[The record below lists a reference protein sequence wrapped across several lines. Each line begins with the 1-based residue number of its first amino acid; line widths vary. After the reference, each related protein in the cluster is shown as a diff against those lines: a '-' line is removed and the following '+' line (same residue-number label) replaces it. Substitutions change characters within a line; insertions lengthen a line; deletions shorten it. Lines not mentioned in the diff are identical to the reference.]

1 MPRDQIP
8 REGPSSDFSSIGP
21 SQSASQISY
30 QLPDPVPNTDPGI
43 LSQPTNDK
51 GVVPT
56 MPRPHSVASTTASS
70 LYYTPAMPTTYK
82 VEPINYAPATSVVVP
97 ASSSSSP
104 IEINTPL
111 ALNPSF
117 DAGLPPPIAY
127 ASESEVHTTMYIPA
141 AYAIDEYEIPTAKA
155 AETGSASGGSASGR
169 TLTSWRHSRGESRE
183 ELVYSSPQP
192 QRTSFGA
199 SAAPGSTSG
208 PNGIMSNTSSSTST
222 STINRGGGVGGAQTA
237 VPTRVVGSAL
247 IEVFDDPENNVEEEE
262 DDSELPVEVE
272 DQLIKQGKLAVVE
285 NPRFMSGERRKELER
300 EQTKLSGGAE
310 KDHKSTESEPGK
322 KSFPFLQQHKRTSIQ
337 DVGHVAFAPVSSAP
351 STPKNSPSKAKQNL
365 PNSSPTTTK
374 TSPSK
379 RFFGSLKGLFV
390 GARPPEVS
398 PSPQVRD
405 SSSPSRFRDRSSSP
419 SRIPTV
425 DLNADSDSDEFPT
438 KTRSGFQAF
447 LRGTTTG
454 AKKKDGSSAAGG
466 TRWSTRTDK
475 NIRKLTKSGGGDDDD
490 EYDMYLSQDVRNGV
504 AGDIVVKAGLVGGGG
519 GSRAV
524 RKKTASEIGT
534 ATPGGS
540 SAVTASGGGGKK
552 LKKTLPPPV
561 AAAAPAPAS
570 ALQNPSSTQRN
581 DTAPAITTNDVHAHT
596 PNPSSTVLKKSS
608 VKTGVPKKRSASVDE
623 SATRRTTVVQQQ
635 GVGGVGQTPAGG
647 GGGKEEIV
655 DLGKRRRVSSVIPAM
670 TPPARGIPVATT
682 RTPATGTSAVSKGYS
697 SDTAAFAAPLTVTP
711 AAATT
716 NTPSRPTVTRQ
727 PSIGKTQTHPT
738 SNPPVENI
746 GGSSR
751 QPHVHPQQPQPH
763 RQHSASSSGGGAI
776 VLTAGATQPTGTL
789 ISQPGW
795 DAQAM
800 PTVGGGL
807 SRNNSI
813 LSGVSGAAGGSSSGG
828 AGGGGMSKKKKQ
840 RQTMLGHGM
849 GSGTSIGRRSSLGS
863 SSGHGGGGGVV
874 QPTQPPAQSLMSI
887 VEDVAKHNR
896 EWSQESS
903 QLLKNRNRI
912 VSGGLE
918 KDKKGPVVGM
928 VDVVKAPR
936 RVGRDEL
943 AQLDPARIK
952 ARVMETSTTT
962 TTNLPPA
969 PAATGA
975 SGGGRGRLVDIKA
988 PGSIF
993 DQRDTAVVGSTSAV
1007 EQKVYRQASNSTP
1020 DLTQSQQVNVA
1031 RRASVTAGGPAAT
1044 STPAARSKRP
1054 AKSPLR
1060 SAMKNL
1066 SRTPSPL
1073 TSPFLVPHL
1082 QKQQQAL
1089 QEGSRHTAVKSN
1101 VGGVVAPVPVAPAQ
1115 YSAILGPQQPPS
1127 QTQSTAAA
1135 ATDIRPTATM
1145 ANGRDSYDSTSQRR
1159 KGKRQFKKGASDEVV
1174 EEAGDSTSGNEI
1186 FYTDDEADDDHRGE
1200 AVATENRAPPMLN
1213 GHAVGYTGSSDLSYS
1228 TTSTAAVVHRLPP
1241 TTTSPT
1247 SQPTTTLVARRRKS
1261 VRVSLQPTFSP
1272 SPPAVESDDD
1282 KEEQPWNWKQDHH
1295 RHHTTEGGGGQQLHV
1310 HAPVPVAAGT
1320 SLLLN
1325 PAHRQKVVAPEP
1337 SADDIWEDSDDD
1349 VEYQKAKLRLTR
1361 AARKEK
1367 DMNVFAARSRS

>member
-30 QLPDPVPNTDPGI
+30 QLPDPVPNTDPEI

-70 LYYTPAMPTTYK
+70 LYYTPVTPATYK
-82 VEPINYAPATSVVVP
+82 VESINYAPAISVVVP
-97 ASSSSSP
+97 ASLPSSP
-104 IEINTPL
+104 MEINTPL
-111 ALNPSF
+111 ALNPLF
-117 DAGLPPPIAY
+117 DPGLPPPIAY
-127 ASESEVHTTMYIPA
+127 ASESEAHTTMYIPA
-141 AYAIDEYEIPTAKA
+141 AHAIDEYEIPTAKA
-155 AETGSASGGSASGR
+155 AETGSGSGGSVSGR

-192 QRTSFGA
+192 QRTSLGA
-199 SAAPGSTSG
+199 SAVPGSTSG
-208 PNGIMSNTSSSTST
+208 PNAILSNTSSSTST
-222 STINRGGGVGGAQTA
+222 STVNRGGGVGGAQTA

-247 IEVFDDPENNVEEEE
+247 IEVFDDPVEEEEEEE

-285 NPRFMSGERRKELER
+285 NPRFMSEEKRKEVER
-300 EQTKLSGGAE
+300 EQTKLLGGAE

-322 KSFPFLQQHKRTSIQ
+322 KSFPFLQQQHKRTSTQ
-337 DVGHVAFAPVSSAP
+337 DVGHVTFAPVSSAP

-365 PNSSPTTTK
+365 PNSSPTTK

-390 GARPPEVS
+390 GARPPEVPS
-398 PSPQVRD
+398 SPQVRD

-419 SRIPTV
+419 SRIPAV
-425 DLNADSDSDEFPT
+425 DLNADSDSDEYPI

-447 LRGTTTG
+447 LRGTG

-490 EYDMYLSQDVRNGV
+490 DEYDMYLSQDVRNGV

-519 GSRAV
+519 GGSRAV
-524 RKKTASEIGT
+524 RKRTASEIGT
-534 ATPGGS
+534 SPPGGS
-540 SAVTASGGGGKK
+540 SAVTGGGGGRKK

-570 ALQNPSSTQRN
+570 ALQNTSSTQRN
-581 DTAPAITTNDVHAHT
+581 DTAPATTTTTTNDVHAPK
-596 PNPSSTVLKKSS
+596 PNPSSTVLKELS

-623 SATRRTTVVQQQ
+623 SATGRTTV

-647 GGGKEEIV
+647 GSGKEEIV
-655 DLGKRRRVSSVIPAM
+655 DLGKRRRVSSVIPSM
-670 TPPARGIPVATT
+670 TPARGIPAATT
-682 RTPATGTSAVSKGYS
+682 RTPATGMSAASKGYS
-697 SDTAAFAAPLTVTP
+697 SDTAASAAPPTVTP

-716 NTPSRPTVTRQ
+716 NTPSRPTLTRQ

-738 SNPPVENI
+738 SNPPVENT

-751 QPHVHPQQPQPH
+751 QPHIHPQQPQPH

-795 DAQAM
+795 NAQAM
-800 PTVGGGL
+800 PTAGGGL

-863 SSGHGGGGGVV
+863 SSGHGGGAGGVV

-903 QLLKNRNRI
+903 QLLKNRNKI
-912 VSGGLE
+912 VSSGLE

-969 PAATGA
+969 PAATG
-975 SGGGRGRLVDIKA
+975 GRGRLVDIKA

-993 DQRDTAVVGSTSAV
+993 DQRDTAIVGSTSAV
-1007 EQKVYRQASNSTP
+1007 QQKVYRQASNSTP
-1020 DLTQSQQVNVA
+1020 DLTQTQQVNVA
-1031 RRASVTAGGPAAT
+1031 RRASVTASGPAAT

-1073 TSPFLVPHL
+1073 TSPFLEPHL
-1082 QKQQQAL
+1082 QKQQQAR
-1089 QEGSRHTAVKSN
+1089 QEGSRHAAVKSN

-1115 YSAILGPQQPPS
+1115 YSAILGSQQPLS
-1127 QTQSTAAA
+1127 QTQSTAA

-1159 KGKRQFKKGASDEVV
+1159 KGKRQFKKGASDEVG

-1200 AVATENRAPPMLN
+1200 AVATESRAPPMLN
-1213 GHAVGYTGSSDLSYS
+1213 GHAVGYTGSSDLSHS

-1241 TTTSPT
+1241 TTTSST

-1282 KEEQPWNWKQDHH
+1282 KEEQPWEWEQDH

-1325 PAHRQKVVAPEP
+1325 PAHRQKVEAPEP
-1337 SADDIWEDSDDD
+1337 SAHAVDIWEDSDED
-1349 VEYQKAKLRLTR
+1349 VEYQKAKLLLTR